1 MKAVAK
7 RELKAYF
14 SSPIGYVCVGV
25 LGALFGYYFYQVLL
39 SGSTY
44 YISGVYNM
52 MFMWGMMV
60 IPLIT
65 MKTMSDDRR
74 NRTDQML
81 LTAPVGL
88 FSLVMG
94 KFLAALTVYAA
105 GLLLSLI
112 PCVVISF
119 FANPGWGIIFGNLL
133 GSLLY
138 AGAMIAIGVFL
149 SSLTESQVIAAI
161 STFGVSIVLMV
172 VDQMALMLKNDVLER
187 IVSWT
192 SFSSRFV
199 PFSKG
204 ILDISSIVF
213 FLSVAAA
220 FLFLTAR
227 RLESRRWS

>member
-1 MKAVAK
+1 MKAILK

-14 SSPIGYVCVGV
+14 SSPIAYVCIGA
-25 LGALFGYYFYQVLL
+25 LCALFGYYFYQVLL

-44 YISGVYNM
+44 YIASVYNM
-52 MFMWGMMV
+52 MFMWGMMI
-60 IPLIT
+60 IPILT

-94 KFLAALTVYAA
+94 KFLAALTVYAV
-105 GLLLSLI
+105 GLLFSLI
-112 PCVVISF
+112 PCAVISF
-119 FANPGWGIIFGNLL
+119 YADPGWGVIFGNLL

-138 AGAMIAIGVFL
+138 AAAMIAIGVFL

-161 STFGVSIVLMV
+161 STLGVSIVLMV
-172 VDQMALMLKNDVLER
+172 IDQMAFLLKNNVLER

-199 PFSKG
+199 PFSRG
-204 ILDISSIVF
+204 VLDIASIVF